1 MRGPTPRTRDAEL
14 LLARI
19 SEAAGRARLGRR
31 LATYPGT
38 PRRSDRRP
46 CRAAAFVL
54 FGRWL
59 VGTATRRTGGAR
71 LDLYEHGLTVA
82 IPGEIHTVRY
92 DTTSVRQRRTGY
104 ALTGV
109 DGRPVPCGR
118 FRDAQRWWPEV
129 LRAVTAAQLP
139 RALAALDNGERLTFG
154 TLWMSRERL
163 GSPRLSA
170 PWTLIQRI
178 EVRNGSVQ
186 LTIGGTRHDLGTPAA
201 EVPNL
206 VVVRALADRLSG
218 R

>member
-1 MRGPTPRTRDAEL
+1 MRGPGQRTRDAEL

-31 LATYPGT
+31 LATYPGS
-38 PRRSDRRP
+38 PRRADRRP
-46 CRAAAFVL
+46 CGAAVFVL

-59 VGTATRRTGGAR
+59 VGTAARRTGGAR

-82 IPGEIHTVRY
+82 VQGEIHTVRY
-92 DTTSVRQRRTGY
+92 DSTSVRQHCAGH
-104 ALTGV
+104 ALTDV

-118 FRDAQRWWPEV
+118 FRDAQRWWPEI

-139 RALAALDNGERLTFG
+139 LALAALDNGERLSFG

-163 GSPRLSA
+163 GSPHLSA

-178 EVRNGSVQ
+178 EVRSGSLQ
-186 LTIGGTRHDLGTPAA
+186 LTIDGTRHDLGTPATDI
-201 EVPNL
+201 PNL
-206 VVVRALADRLSG
+206 TVVRALAERLCV